1 MGKLR
6 VALEIIRTVCII
18 FILFIIIGLI
28 VFIYVNKDTI
38 SEFVTGITNNM
49 NNVGKMATSIN
60 NLATSVSVW
69 VEVIDSNNLLNTIIS
84 TANGTKIIIEKN
96 KDIDLN
102 QIMSSLKQIIL
113 LMNNIT
119 DVVNSL

>member
-6 VALEIIRTVCII
+6 VALEIIRTLCIV

-28 VFIYVNKDTI
+28 VFIYVNKNTI

-49 NNVGKMATSIN
+49 NTVGKMSTSIN
-60 NLATSVSVW
+60 NLASSVSLW
-69 VEVIDSNNLLNTIIS
+69 VEMVNSNDLLKTIIS
-84 TANGTKIIIEKN
+84 TANGTKIIIDKN

-102 QIMSSLKQIIL
+102 KIMISLNQLVL
-113 LMNNIT
+113 LLNNIT